1 VCLLQHYAQAFGDL
15 AEVLPRLQ
23 EGGISLQTNKDAVD
37 GLIKVLL
44 KSRLSL
50 VSALFSVAKRQDKKY
65 VPLAGSVSRAAC
77 VSHDLFVAGG
87 RRKW

>member
-1 VCLLQHYAQAFGDL
+1 L

-23 EGGISLQTNKDAVD
+23 ADGTSVFTNKDAVD

-50 VSALFSVAKRQDKKY
+50 VSALFSVAKRQDKNY
-65 VPLAGSVSRAAC
+65 APAP
-77 VSHDLFVAGG
+77 DG
-87 RRKW
+87 RSSS

>member
-1 VCLLQHYAQAFGDL
+1 LQADGTSVF
-15 AEVLPRLQ
+15 
-23 EGGISLQTNKDAVD
+23 TNKDAVD

-65 VPLAGSVSRAAC
+65 APAP
-77 VSHDLFVAGG
+77 DG
-87 RRKW
+87 RSSS